1 MIKTIEKYRLFLTAL
16 TVFLAATFAVGQ
28 PAAGYAAAGPWAQND
43 HGRLRL
49 ISAGD
54 TTEAGAAV
62 NRGLGDG
69 YLLGLQVE
77 MEPGWDIYWRSP
89 GDAGFPPTLD
99 WAGSHNLASAVME
112 WPVPHRFSLFGLET
126 FGYDVEVVLPLVVQ
140 PEDPAAPLD
149 LKARVDYL
157 TCNEIC
163 VPHSEALS
171 LSLPPAAAR
180 SGGADPEL
188 YLLDYYRRQVPRRDD
203 GAGLAIESVHL
214 EGSLEAPVLVAAVR
228 STKPFT
234 APDLLIEGP
243 PDFSFAKPEVTLSE
257 DGTAAELR
265 LAAKAARNAGV
276 LEGKQLILTLTD
288 VDRGVEDEA
297 LLRFRTLPPD
307 AAQPAGLPAFDW
319 PVFLRMLGLAL
330 LGGLVLN
337 LMPCVLPV
345 LSIKLLSVLKLS
357 GRERRD
363 VRASFLAT
371 AAGILFSFLVLASVA
386 LALKA
391 AGLSVGW
398 GIQFQQP
405 LFLLAMTLLLT
416 LFACN
421 LMGLFEIHLPAAVGD
436 HLTPG
441 DGRGLGGSFL
451 TGAFATLLATPCSAP
466 FLGTAVGFALARG
479 PLEILSIFAALGL
492 GLSLPYLTV
501 AAKPGLAS
509 LLPKPGVWMLYLKR
523 VLGLGLAGFA
533 VWLLHIVAVQA
544 GTEAAAVA
552 GLLLVALAL
561 LLWGGRRLFG
571 PERRLATPVLAT
583 LLAVAVLL
591 LPVRFAQHD
600 ALAEASAEDAWP
612 VLDPA
617 GIASLVDGGQVV
629 FVDVTAD
636 WCITCQ
642 VNKQLVLSDP
652 AVQARLSEGGVALQ
666 RGDWTSPDPLISAY
680 LADHERYG
688 IPFNAVYGPAAKD
701 GILLPELLT
710 KDAVLSALDKAAGRA
725 AGKAAGS

>member
-1 MIKTIEKYRLFLTAL
+1 MVFSALMMQLSEKSVNFLRA
-16 TVFLAATFAVGQ
+16 LAAILIVGLCLGQ
-28 PAAGYAAAGPWAQND
+28 PTASFAAAGPWATND

-54 TTEAGAAV
+54 TSAAGEAL
-62 NRGLGDG
+62 NRGLDG
-69 YLLGLQVE
+69 GQLLGLQVE

-89 GDAGFPPTLD
+89 GDAGFPPKLD
-99 WAGSHNLASAVME
+99 WAGSSNMASATLE

-126 FGYDVEVVLPLVVQ
+126 FGYDVEVVLPIVFQ
-140 PEDPAAPLD
+140 PQDPAAPKD

-163 VPHSEALS
+163 VPHSEELT
-171 LSLPPAAAR
+171 LSLPAGP
-180 SGGADPEL
+180 GTQDPEL
-188 YLLDYYRRQVPRRDD
+188 YLLDYYRQQVPRRGDMD
-203 GAGLAIESVHL
+203 TGLAIESVYL
-214 EGSLEAPVLVAAVR
+214 DGDMLAPVLVAEVS
-228 STKPFT
+228 STQPFT

-243 PDFSFAKPEVTLSE
+243 PDFSFAKPEVTLSD
-257 DGTAAELR
+257 DGSSAELR
-265 LAAKAARNAGV
+265 LAVKAANAAGV
-276 LEGKQLILTLTD
+276 LEGKQLTLTLTD
-288 VDRGVEDEA
+288 AARGVEDDA
-297 LLRFRTLPPD
+297 IVRYLTPPSGD
-307 AAQPAGLPAFDW
+307 QTAGHPVDPPAFDW
-319 PVFLRMLGLAL
+319 AVFARMLGLAL

-357 GRERRD
+357 GRDRRD

-371 AAGILFSFLVLASVA
+371 AAGIVFSFLVLAAIA

-405 LFLLAMTLLLT
+405 LFLLAMALMLT

-421 LMGLFEIHLPAAVGD
+421 LMGFFEIPLPSVLGD

-479 PLEILSIFAALGL
+479 PFEVLSIFAALGI
-492 GLSLPYLTV
+492 GLSLPYLAV
-501 AAKPGLAS
+501 AAKPGLAA
-509 LLPKPGVWMLYLKR
+509 LLPKPGVWMLHLKR
-523 VLGLGLAGFA
+523 ILGLGLAAFA
-533 VWLLHIVAVQA
+533 VWLLTIVAAQA
-544 GTEAAAVA
+544 GLKTAVLA
-552 GLLLVALAL
+552 GLLLLVLVA

-571 PERRLATPVLAT
+571 PERRLVTPVIAV
-583 LLAVAVLL
+583 LLAVAVLV
-591 LPVRFAQHD
+591 LPGRFAQQD
-600 ALAEASAEDAWP
+600 AMAGAVAEDAWP
-612 VLDPA
+612 GLDVPA
-617 GIASLVDGGQVV
+617 ISSLVEQGQVV
-629 FVDVTAD
+629 FIDVTAD

-642 VNKQLVLSDP
+642 VNKKLVLSDSE
-652 AVQARLSEGGVALQ
+652 VQARLEGAQVALQ
-666 RGDWTSPDPLISAY
+666 RGDWTSPDPKISAY
-680 LADHERYG
+680 LADHDRYG
-688 IPFNAVYGPAAKD
+688 IPFNAVYGPAAPE

-710 KDAVLSALDKAAGRA
+710 KDAVLAALDKAAG
-725 AGKAAGS
+725 G